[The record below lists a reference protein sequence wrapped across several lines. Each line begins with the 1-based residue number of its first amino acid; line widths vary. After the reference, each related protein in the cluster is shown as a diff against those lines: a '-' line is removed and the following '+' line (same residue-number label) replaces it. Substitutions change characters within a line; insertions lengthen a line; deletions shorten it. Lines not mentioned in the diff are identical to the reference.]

1 MIITGV
7 SCCPGGAQPFGGGNY
22 YTRGVPTP
30 MRESKELE
38 EVLAQGIWGS
48 TPKKGGN
55 SEEDFGRVENV
66 QHIFNMQAASL
77 SGFIDDPSRC

>member
-7 SCCPGGAQPFGGGNY
+7 SCCRGGAQPFDKGGDGNY

-38 EVLAQGIWGS
+38 EGLAQGIWGS
-48 TPKKGGN
+48 TPKKGG
-55 SEEDFGRVENV
+55 
-66 QHIFNMQAASL
+66 
-77 SGFIDDPSRC
+77 